1 MLLATAVLN
10 PGGSVAGLAS
20 RGLAQIF
27 HTIHFFDV
35 AKADFLHQQLCDP
48 LAARQF
54 NGLLRI
60 QVDQAYLDLPAV
72 VGINRPRGVDDGK
85 PLLQS
90 QAAARVHQP
99 HRSHGQSDSDAC
111 ADQLPVPR
119 GNGHVLGRVEV
130 DAGIRRV
137 GAARQGQLLVQAN
150 DTQRGVISTLSIL
163 LKGHGHQ
170 DYKYPTEVTMSE
182 PPRARITRQHA
193 KRTDLSGVIQLASDT
208 QQEKLLYSEHQ
219 RVPLVWWLFAA
230 GVVAIIAWQAQMGRP
245 MWAFYVA
252 LVISG
257 ALAVWAL
264 IYFSRTKVEVREDS
278 SGERWLHVG
287 PAKLPASVVSRSL
300 VIPPTA
306 KRAAMGRQLDPA
318 AYVVHKNWIP
328 TMAMLVLD
336 DPDDPTPYWLIST
349 KEPQEVLEKLGRPI
363 Y

>member
-1 MLLATAVLN
+1 M
-10 PGGSVAGLAS
+10 
-20 RGLAQIF
+20 
-27 HTIHFFDV
+27 
-35 AKADFLHQQLCDP
+35 
-48 LAARQF
+48 
-54 NGLLRI
+54 
-60 QVDQAYLDLPAV
+60 
-72 VGINRPRGVDDGK
+72 
-85 PLLQS
+85 
-90 QAAARVHQP
+90 
-99 HRSHGQSDSDAC
+99 
-111 ADQLPVPR
+111 
-119 GNGHVLGRVEV
+119 
-130 DAGIRRV
+130 
-137 GAARQGQLLVQAN
+137 
-150 DTQRGVISTLSIL
+150 
-163 LKGHGHQ
+163 
-170 DYKYPTEVTMSE
+170 
-182 PPRARITRQHA
+182 
-193 KRTDLSGVIQLASDT
+193 ASDT

-252 LVISG
+252 LVVSG

-264 IYFSRTKVEVREDS
+264 IYFSRTKVEVTEDS

-287 PAKLPASVVSRSL
+287 PARLPASVVSRSL

-349 KEPQEVLEKLGRPI
+349 KEPQEVLEQLGRPI

>member
-1 MLLATAVLN
+1 M
-10 PGGSVAGLAS
+10 
-20 RGLAQIF
+20 
-27 HTIHFFDV
+27 
-35 AKADFLHQQLCDP
+35 
-48 LAARQF
+48 
-54 NGLLRI
+54 
-60 QVDQAYLDLPAV
+60 
-72 VGINRPRGVDDGK
+72 
-85 PLLQS
+85 
-90 QAAARVHQP
+90 
-99 HRSHGQSDSDAC
+99 
-111 ADQLPVPR
+111 
-119 GNGHVLGRVEV
+119 
-130 DAGIRRV
+130 
-137 GAARQGQLLVQAN
+137 
-150 DTQRGVISTLSIL
+150 
-163 LKGHGHQ
+163 
-170 DYKYPTEVTMSE
+170 
-182 PPRARITRQHA
+182 
-193 KRTDLSGVIQLASDT
+193 ASDT

-245 MWAFYVA
+245 MWAFYVG

-264 IYFSRTKVEVREDS
+264 IYFSRTKVEVTEDS
-278 SGERWLHVG
+278 YGERWLHVG

-349 KEPQEVLEKLGRPI
+349 KEPQEVLEQLGRPI